1 MMRAAVA
8 WRAVIRHMPLLTLDF
23 RTRPSTLSVMLMTST
38 FLAVDIVS
46 LSRRA
51 FRVFSTSNYN
61 AQSADINSGIKTFK
75 NASPYLTAKGL

>member
-1 MMRAAVA
+1 
-8 WRAVIRHMPLLTLDF
+8 
-23 RTRPSTLSVMLMTST
+23 MTST

-61 AQSADINSGIKTFK
+61 AQSVDINSGIKTFK
-75 NASPYLTAKGL
+75 NTSPYLTAKGL